1 MDGVQKEVEEANMS
15 SLDKARE
22 TQLANIQ
29 AKTGKTLA
37 ELRGILQASGLS
49 KHGDLRKYVIDQF
62 GLGFGDATMLV
73 HFAQESDGQ
82 TAAEVSG
89 ASLEDV
95 INEIYSGPKASL
107 RIVHDE
113 VIRRANTFGEFEI
126 VPKKGYVSLRRKRQF
141 AMVGPGSKG
150 RLEVGINM
158 KDVPST
164 ERLVSQPP
172 GGMCQY
178 KVFLTSMAEVDEEFI
193 QWMRFAYDHA
203 S

>member
-1 MDGVQKEVEEANMS
+1 MS
-15 SLDKARE
+15 TLDKARE

-37 ELRGILQASGLS
+37 ELRTVLQTSGFT

-62 GLGFGDATMLV
+62 GLGYGDATMLV

-95 INEIYSGPKASL
+95 LSEIYSGPKAAL
-107 RIVHDE
+107 RGIHDE
-113 VIRRANTFGEFEI
+113 VIRRIDAFGEYET

-158 KDVPST
+158 KDVPPT
-164 ERLVSQPP
+164 DRLISQPP

-178 KVFLTSMAEVDEEFI
+178 KVFLSTQAEVDEEFTE
-193 QWMRFAYDHA
+193 WMRFAYDHA
-203 S
+203 G